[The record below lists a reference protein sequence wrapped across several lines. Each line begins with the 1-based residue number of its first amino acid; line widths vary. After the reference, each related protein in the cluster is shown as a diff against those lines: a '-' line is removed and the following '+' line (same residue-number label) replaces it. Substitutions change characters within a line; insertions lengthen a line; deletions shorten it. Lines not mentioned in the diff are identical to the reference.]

1 MLKLN
6 NRIFK
11 LLLGCVIFSMVIISG
26 AVYAKSLT
34 IDLTGKVRKVDEVA
48 NREIVIW
55 KIKDEIV
62 TSDDAKEKLVKDL
75 NKKSVDELNKI
86 DKKPYTVTTDANGVA
101 SLGNL
106 STGTYYARVADNGK
120 VEIFPFVFYVD
131 ENSPNDVTIMPKG
144 RHEVPPPDN
153 HVELFKVSADDVPLA
168 GAVFNLYKVVNG
180 EETLVKSNLITDS
193 NGKISINGIELGEYI
208 FEEVQAPEGYR
219 IKNSRTRFVVNGGTT
234 KVVVVNYKDSD
245 GGKRFRKI
253 DSDSKAPIEGVHFI
267 VTKRV
272 NGYDERVKING
283 KDLVLVSDKD
293 GYFSVDNLPF
303 GTYFVWEVKPAG
315 GYEPLGE
322 LQSFVIDEN
331 SLVNDLVIKNT
342 PIPPPPE
349 DRDKPKP
356 PPEGGEKPKKPP
368 RDKDKPKKPRRIPK
382 TGDISLILMS
392 IFGVICSSWGG
403 VLVKE
408 NK

>member
-34 IDLTGKVRKVDEVA
+34 IDLTGNNRKVDEVA

-101 SLGNL
+101 SLDGFK
-106 STGTYYARVADNGK
+106 SGTYYARVTDNGK
-120 VEIFPFVFYVD
+120 VEIFPFVFTVN
-131 ENSPNDVTIMPKG
+131 EANKNDVTIMPKG

-153 HVELFKVSADDVPLA
+153 HVELLKVSADDVPLA

-180 EETLVKSNLITDS
+180 EETLVMSNLITDS
-193 NGKISINGIELGEYI
+193 NGKISIKGIELGEYI

-219 IKNSRTRFVVNGGTT
+219 IKNVRTRFVVNGGTT

-245 GGKRFRKI
+245 GGKRFKKI
-253 DSDSKAPIEGVHFI
+253 DSDSKEPIEGVRFI

-349 DRDKPKP
+349 KDKPKP

-392 IFGVICSSWGG
+392 IFGVICSIWGG
-403 VLVKE
+403 ILVKE

>member
-1 MLKLN
+1 
-6 NRIFK
+6 
-11 LLLGCVIFSMVIISG
+11 MVIISG

-34 IDLTGKVRKVDEVA
+34 IDLTGNRNANEVA

-62 TSDDAKEKLVKDL
+62 TSDKDKENLAKNLYSWSDAALSEKYKD
-75 NKKSVDELNKI
+75 NT
-86 DKKPYTVTTDANGVA
+86 TVTTNDKGVA
-101 SLGNL
+101 SLDGFK
-106 STGTYYARVADNGK
+106 SGTYYARVTDVDGK
-120 VEIFPFVFYVD
+120 VKIYPFVFTVD
-131 ENSPNDVTIMPKG
+131 EDNKNDVTIMPKG

-153 HVELFKVSADDVPLA
+153 HVELFKVSADDVPLT

-180 EETLVKSNLITDS
+180 EETLIMSNLITDS
-193 NGKISINGIELGEYI
+193 KGKISIKGIELGEYI

-219 IKNSRTRFVVNGGTT
+219 IKNVRTRFVVNGGTT

-253 DSDSKAPIEGVHFI
+253 DSDSKKPIEGVRFI
-267 VTKRV
+267 VTRNV

-283 KDLVLVSDKD
+283 KDLVLISDKD
-293 GYFSVDNLPF
+293 GYFAVDNLPF
-303 GTYFVWEVKPAG
+303 GTYSLWEVKPAG
-315 GYEPLGE
+315 GYEPLSGAE
-322 LQSFVIDEN
+322 SFVIDGN
-331 SLVNDLVIKNT
+331 SLELDKVVENKPV
-342 PIPPPPE
+342 PPPE
-349 DRDKPKP
+349 KDKPKP

-368 RDKDKPKKPRRIPK
+368 KDKDKPKKPRRIPK

-392 IFGVICSSWGG
+392 IFGVVCSIWGG

>member
-1 MLKLN
+1 MLNFK

-26 AVYAKSLT
+26 AVYAKSLS
-34 IDLTGKVRKVDEVA
+34 IDLNGKDRKVDEVA

-55 KIKDEIV
+55 KVGDEIV
-62 TSDDAKEKLVKDL
+62 TSDKDKEKLVKDL

-101 SLGNL
+101 SLVGFK
-106 STGTYYARVADNGK
+106 SGTYYARVTDVKGK
-120 VEIFPFVFYVD
+120 VEIYPFVFTVD
-131 ENSPNDVTIMPKG
+131 ENNLNDVTIMPKG
-144 RHEVPPPDN
+144 HHETPPGN
-153 HVELFKVSADDVPLA
+153 HVELLKVSADDVPLA

-180 EETLVKSNLITDS
+180 EETLVMSNLITDS
-193 NGKISINGIELGEYI
+193 NGKISIKGIELGEYI

-219 IKNSRTRFVVNGGTT
+219 IKNVRTRFVVNGGTT

-245 GGKRFRKI
+245 GGKRFKKI
-253 DSDSKAPIEGVHFI
+253 DSDSKKPIEGVRFI
-267 VTKRV
+267 VTRNV

-283 KDLVLVSDKD
+283 KDLVLISDKD
-293 GYFSVDNLPF
+293 GYFAVDNLPF
-303 GTYFVWEVKPAG
+303 GTYSLWEVKPAG
-315 GYEPLGE
+315 GYEPLGGAE
-322 LQSFVIDEN
+322 SFVIDGN
-331 SLVNDLVIKNT
+331 SLELDKVVENKPV
-342 PIPPPPE
+342 PPPPDDE
-349 DRDKPKP
+349 
-356 PPEGGEKPKKPP
+356 EKPKKPP
-368 RDKDKPKKPRRIPK
+368 KDKDKPKKPRRIPK

-392 IFGVICSSWGG
+392 IFGVICSIWGG

>member
-1 MLKLN
+1 
-6 NRIFK
+6 
-11 LLLGCVIFSMVIISG
+11 MVIISG

-34 IDLTGKVRKVDEVA
+34 IDLTGEGRNANDVA
-48 NREIVIW
+48 YREIVIW
-55 KIKDEIV
+55 KIKDTIV
-62 TSDDAKEKLVKDL
+62 TSDEKEKLVKDL
-75 NKKSVDELNKI
+75 NSWTDDALSKYNKS
-86 DKKPYTVTTDANGVA
+86 TVKSDANGVV
-101 SLGNL
+101 SLADFK
-106 STGTYYARVADNGK
+106 SGTYYARVRNVSGK
-120 VEIFPFVFYVD
+120 FEFFPFVFTVD
-131 ENSPNDVTIMPKG
+131 VANDNDVTIKPKG

-168 GAVFNLYKVVNG
+168 GAVFNLYKMVNG
-180 EETLVKSNLITDS
+180 EETLIMSNLITDS
-193 NGKISINGIELGEYI
+193 KGKIRIDNIELGEYI

-219 IKNSRTRFVVNGGTT
+219 IKNVRTRFVVNGGTT

-253 DSDSKAPIEGVHFI
+253 DSDSKKPIEGVRFI

-342 PIPPPPE
+342 PVPPPE
-349 DRDKPKP
+349 KDKPKP

-368 RDKDKPKKPRRIPK
+368 REKDKPKKPRRIPK

-392 IFGVICSSWGG
+392 IFGIICSIWGG
-403 VLVKE
+403 ILVKE

>member
-1 MLKLN
+1 MLNFK

-26 AVYAKSLT
+26 AVYAKSLS
-34 IDLTGKVRKVDEVA
+34 IDLNGKDRNANDVA

-62 TSDDAKEKLVKDL
+62 TSDKDKEKLVKDL
-75 NKKSVDELNKI
+75 KDFTNDALSEKYKDNT
-86 DKKPYTVTTDANGVA
+86 TVTTDVNGVA

-106 STGTYYARVADNGK
+106 STGTYYARVIDVDGK
-120 VEIFPFVFYVD
+120 VKIYPFVFTVD
-131 ENSPNDVTIMPKG
+131 EKNPNDVTILPKG
-144 RHEVPPPDN
+144 RHEIPPDN

-180 EETLVKSNLITDS
+180 EETLVMSNLITDS
-193 NGKISINGIELGEYI
+193 KGKISIKGIELGEYI
-208 FEEVQAPEGYR
+208 FEEVQAPAGYR
-219 IKNSRTRFVVNGGTT
+219 IKNVRTRFVVNGGTT

-253 DSDSKAPIEGVHFI
+253 DSDSKKPIEGVRFI
-267 VTKRV
+267 VTRNV

-283 KDLVLVSDKD
+283 KDLVLISDKD
-293 GYFSVDNLPF
+293 GYFAVDNLPF
-303 GTYFVWEVKPAG
+303 GTYSLWEVKPAG
-315 GYEPLGE
+315 GYEPLSGAE
-322 LQSFVIDEN
+322 SFVIDGN
-331 SLVNDLVIKNT
+331 SLELDKVVENKPV
-342 PIPPPPE
+342 PPPE
-349 DRDKPKP
+349 KDKPKP

-368 RDKDKPKKPRRIPK
+368 KDKDKPKKPRRIPK

-392 IFGVICSSWGG
+392 IFGVICSIWGG

>member
-1 MLKLN
+1 MLNFK

-26 AVYAKSLT
+26 AVYAKSLS
-34 IDLTGKVRKVDEVA
+34 IDLNGKDRNANDVA

-62 TSDDAKEKLVKDL
+62 TSDKDKEKLVKDL
-75 NKKSVDELNKI
+75 KDFTNDALSEKYKDNT
-86 DKKPYTVTTDANGVA
+86 TVTTDVNGVA

-106 STGTYYARVADNGK
+106 STGTYYARVRNVSGK
-120 VEIFPFVFYVD
+120 FEFFPFVFTVNEANKD
-131 ENSPNDVTIMPKG
+131 DVTIKPKG

-153 HVELFKVSADDVPLA
+153 HVEPFKVSADDVPLA

-180 EETLVKSNLITDS
+180 EESLVMSNLITDS
-193 NGKISINGIELGEYI
+193 KGKIRIDNIELGEYI

-219 IKNSRTRFVVNGGTT
+219 IKNVRTRFVVNGGTT

-253 DSDSKAPIEGVHFI
+253 DSDSKKPIEGVRFI
-267 VTKRV
+267 VTRNV

-283 KDLVLVSDKD
+283 KDLVLISDKD
-293 GYFSVDNLPF
+293 GYFAVDNLPF
-303 GTYFVWEVKPAG
+303 GTYSVWEVKPAG
-315 GYEPLGE
+315 GYEPLSGAE
-322 LQSFVIDEN
+322 SFVIDGN
-331 SLVNDLVIKNT
+331 SLELDKVVENKPV
-342 PIPPPPE
+342 PPPE
-349 DRDKPKP
+349 KDKPKP

-368 RDKDKPKKPRRIPK
+368 KDKDKPKKPRRIPK

-392 IFGVICSSWGG
+392 IFGVVCSIWGG

>member
-1 MLKLN
+1 MLNFK

-11 LLLGCVIFSMVIISG
+11 LLLSCVIFSMVIISG

-34 IDLTGKVRKVDEVA
+34 IDLNGEGRKANEVA

-55 KIKDEIV
+55 KIADKII
-62 TSDDAKEKLVKDL
+62 TSDKDKEKLVKDL
-75 NKKSVDELNKI
+75 KDFTNDALSEKYK
-86 DKKPYTVTTDANGVA
+86 DKTTIKTNDKGVA
-101 SLGNL
+101 SLDGFK
-106 STGTYYARVADNGK
+106 TGTYYARVRNVSGK
-120 VEIFPFVFYVD
+120 FEFFPFVFTVD
-131 ENSPNDVTIMPKG
+131 EDNKDDVTIMPKG

-180 EETLVKSNLITDS
+180 EETLVMSNLITDS
-193 NGKISINGIELGEYI
+193 NGKISIKGIELGEYI
-208 FEEVQAPEGYR
+208 FEEVQAPAGYR
-219 IKNSRTRFVVNGGTT
+219 IKNVRTHFVVNGGTT

-253 DSDSKAPIEGVHFI
+253 DSDSKAPIEGVRFI

-349 DRDKPKP
+349 KDKPKP

-368 RDKDKPKKPRRIPK
+368 KDKDKPKKPRRIPK

-392 IFGVICSSWGG
+392 IFGVICSIWGG

>member
-1 MLKLN
+1 
-6 NRIFK
+6 
-11 LLLGCVIFSMVIISG
+11 MVIISG

-34 IDLTGKVRKVDEVA
+34 IDLTGEGRNANDVA

-55 KIKDEIV
+55 KIKDTIV
-62 TSDDAKEKLVKDL
+62 TSEEKEKLVKDL
-75 NKKSVDELNKI
+75 NSWTDAALSKEYKDNT
-86 DKKPYTVTTDANGVA
+86 TVRTDANGVA

-106 STGTYYARVADNGK
+106 STGTYYARVRNVSGK
-120 VEIFPFVFYVD
+120 FEFFPFVFTVNEANKD
-131 ENSPNDVTIMPKG
+131 DVTIKPKG

-180 EETLVKSNLITDS
+180 EESLVMSNLITDS
-193 NGKISINGIELGEYI
+193 KGKIRIDNIELGEYI

-219 IKNSRTRFVVNGGTT
+219 IKNVRTRFVVNGGTT

-253 DSDSKAPIEGVHFI
+253 DSDSKKPIEGVRFI
-267 VTKRV
+267 VTRNV

-283 KDLVLVSDKD
+283 KDLVLISDKD
-293 GYFSVDNLPF
+293 GYFAVDNLPF
-303 GTYFVWEVKPAG
+303 GTYSLWEVKPAG
-315 GYEPLGE
+315 GYEPLSGAE
-322 LQSFVIDEN
+322 SFVIDGN
-331 SLVNDLVIKNT
+331 SLELDKVVENKPV
-342 PIPPPPE
+342 PPPE
-349 DRDKPKP
+349 KDKPKP

-368 RDKDKPKKPRRIPK
+368 KDKDKPKKPRRIPK

-392 IFGVICSSWGG
+392 IFGVVCSIWGG

-408 NK
+408 NKY

>member
-11 LLLGCVIFSMVIISG
+11 LLLSCVIFSMVIISG
-26 AVYAKSLT
+26 AVYAKSLS
-34 IDLTGKVRKVDEVA
+34 IDLTGKGRNANEVA
-48 NREIVIW
+48 NRDIIIW
-55 KIKDEIV
+55 KIDDEII
-62 TSDDAKEKLVKDL
+62 TSDKDKEKLAEKLKDL
-75 NKKSVDELNKI
+75 SNDALSKKYKNKS
-86 DKKPYTVTTDANGVA
+86 TVTTDGNGVA

-106 STGTYYARVADNGK
+106 STGTYYARVTDNGK
-120 VEIFPFVFYVD
+120 VEIFPFVFTVD
-131 ENSPNDVTIMPKG
+131 EKNPNDMTIMPKG

-180 EETLVKSNLITDS
+180 EETLVMSNLITDS
-193 NGKISINGIELGEYI
+193 NGKISIKGIELGEYI

-219 IKNSRTRFVVNGGTT
+219 IKNVRTRFVVNGGTT

-253 DSDSKAPIEGVHFI
+253 DSDSKAPIEGVRFI

-368 RDKDKPKKPRRIPK
+368 KDKDKPKKPRRIPK

-392 IFGVICSSWGG
+392 IFGVVCSIWGG

>member
-1 MLKLN
+1 
-6 NRIFK
+6 
-11 LLLGCVIFSMVIISG
+11 MVIISG

-34 IDLTGKVRKVDEVA
+34 IDLTGNNRKVDEVA

-101 SLGNL
+101 SLDGFK
-106 STGTYYARVADNGK
+106 SGTYYARVADNGK

-153 HVELFKVSADDVPLA
+153 HVELIKVSADDVPLA

-180 EETLVKSNLITDS
+180 EETLVMSNLITDS
-193 NGKISINGIELGEYI
+193 NGKISIKNIDLGEYI
-208 FEEVQAPEGYR
+208 FEEVQAPAGYR
-219 IKNSRTRFVVNGGTT
+219 IKNVRTRFVVNGGTT

-245 GGKRFRKI
+245 GGKKLKKI
-253 DSDSKAPIEGVHFI
+253 DSDTKKPIEGVRFI

-272 NGYDERVKING
+272 NGFDERVKIDG

-293 GYFSVDNLPF
+293 GYFVVDNLPF
-303 GTYFVWEVKPAG
+303 GTYFLWEVKPSH

-322 LQSFVIDEN
+322 LLSFTIDEH
-331 SLVNDLVIKNT
+331 SLETDLVIKNK
-342 PIPPPPE
+342 PIPPPPPPPE
-349 DRDKPKP
+349 ERDKPKP
-356 PPEGGEKPKKPP
+356 PPNES
-368 RDKDKPKKPRRIPK
+368 DKPKKPKRRRKIPK

-392 IFGVICSSWGG
+392 IFGVICSILGG

>member
-34 IDLTGKVRKVDEVA
+34 IDLTGNNRKVDEVA

-101 SLGNL
+101 SLVGL
-106 STGTYYARVADNGK
+106 KSGTYYARVADNGK

-153 HVELFKVSADDVPLA
+153 HVELIKVSADDVPLA

-193 NGKISINGIELGEYI
+193 NGKISIKGIELGEYL

-219 IKNSRTRFVVNGGTT
+219 IKNARTRFVVNGGTT

-253 DSDSKAPIEGVHFI
+253 DSDSKEPIEGVRFI

-349 DRDKPKP
+349 KDKPKP
-356 PPEGGEKPKKPP
+356 PPEGGQKPKKPP

-392 IFGVICSSWGG
+392 IFGVICSIWGG

>member
-11 LLLGCVIFSMVIISG
+11 LLLSCVIFSMVIISG

-34 IDLTGKVRKVDEVA
+34 IDLTGEGRNANDVA

-55 KIKDEIV
+55 KIKDTIV
-62 TSDDAKEKLVKDL
+62 TSEEKEKLVKDL
-75 NKKSVDELNKI
+75 NSWTDAALSKEYKDNT
-86 DKKPYTVTTDANGVA
+86 TVRTDANGVA

-106 STGTYYARVADNGK
+106 STGTYYARVRNVSGK
-120 VEIFPFVFYVD
+120 FEFFPFVFTVNEANKD
-131 ENSPNDVTIMPKG
+131 DVTIKPKG

-180 EETLVKSNLITDS
+180 EESLVMSNLITDS
-193 NGKISINGIELGEYI
+193 KGKIRIDNIELGEYI

-219 IKNSRTRFVVNGGTT
+219 IKNVRTRFVVNGGTT

-253 DSDSKAPIEGVHFI
+253 DSDSKKPIEGVRFI
-267 VTKRV
+267 VTRNV

-283 KDLVLVSDKD
+283 KDLVLISDKD
-293 GYFSVDNLPF
+293 GYFAVDNLPF
-303 GTYFVWEVKPAG
+303 GTYSLWEVKPAG
-315 GYEPLGE
+315 GYEPLSGAE
-322 LQSFVIDEN
+322 SFVIDGN
-331 SLVNDLVIKNT
+331 SLELDKVVENKPV
-342 PIPPPPE
+342 PPPE
-349 DRDKPKP
+349 KDKPKP

-368 RDKDKPKKPRRIPK
+368 KDKDKPKKPRRIPK

-392 IFGVICSSWGG
+392 IFGVVCSIWGG

>member
-34 IDLTGKVRKVDEVA
+34 IDLNVNGRKVDEVA
-48 NREIVIW
+48 YREIVIW

-101 SLGNL
+101 SLVGFK
-106 STGTYYARVADNGK
+106 SGTYYARVADNGK

-193 NGKISINGIELGEYI
+193 NGKISIKGIELGEYL

-219 IKNSRTRFVVNGGTT
+219 IKNVRTRFVVNGGTT

-253 DSDSKAPIEGVHFI
+253 DSDSKAPIEGVRFI

-349 DRDKPKP
+349 KDKPKP
-356 PPEGGEKPKKPP
+356 PPEGGQKPKKPP

-392 IFGVICSSWGG
+392 IFGVICSIWGG

>member
-1 MLKLN
+1 MLNFK

-26 AVYAKSLT
+26 AVYAKSLS
-34 IDLTGKVRKVDEVA
+34 IDLNGKDRKVDEVA

-55 KIKDEIV
+55 KVGDEIV
-62 TSDDAKEKLVKDL
+62 TSDKDKEKLVKDL

-101 SLGNL
+101 SLVGFK
-106 STGTYYARVADNGK
+106 SGTYYARVTDVKGK
-120 VEIFPFVFYVD
+120 VEIYPFVFTVD
-131 ENSPNDVTIMPKG
+131 ENNLNDVTIMPKG
-144 RHEVPPPDN
+144 HHETPPGN
-153 HVELFKVSADDVPLA
+153 HVELLKVSADDVPLA

-193 NGKISINGIELGEYI
+193 KGKIVIDNIELGEYI
-208 FEEVQAPEGYR
+208 FEEVQAPAGYR
-219 IKNSRTRFVVNGGTT
+219 IRNVRTRFVVNGGTT
-234 KVVVVNYKDSD
+234 KVVVVNYKDTN

-253 DSDSKAPIEGVHFI
+253 DSDSNEPIEGVRFI

-293 GYFSVDNLPF
+293 GYFTVDNLPF
-303 GTYFVWEVKPAG
+303 GSYFVWEVKPAG

-331 SLVNDLVIKNT
+331 SLERDLVIKNT
-342 PIPPPPE
+342 PVPPPE
-349 DRDKPKP
+349 KDKPKP
-356 PPEGGEKPKKPP
+356 PPEKDKPKPPEKEKPKKP
-368 RDKDKPKKPRRIPK
+368 KKIPK
-382 TGDISLILMS
+382 TGDISLLLMS
-392 IFGVICSSWGG
+392 IFGVICSVWGG

>member
-11 LLLGCVIFSMVIISG
+11 LLLSCVIFSMVIISG
-26 AVYAKSLT
+26 AVYAKSLS
-34 IDLTGKVRKVDEVA
+34 IDLTGKDRKANEVA

-55 KIKDEIV
+55 KIKDEII
-62 TSDDAKEKLVKDL
+62 TSDKDKEDLAKNLYSWSDAALSKEYKD
-75 NKKSVDELNKI
+75 KT
-86 DKKPYTVTTDANGVA
+86 TVTTNDKGVA
-101 SLGNL
+101 SLDGFK
-106 STGTYYARVADNGK
+106 SGTYYARVSDVDGK
-120 VEIFPFVFYVD
+120 VKIYPFVFTVD
-131 ENSPNDVTIMPKG
+131 EDNKNDVTIMPKG

-180 EETLVKSNLITDS
+180 EETLVMSNLITDS
-193 NGKISINGIELGEYI
+193 KGKISIKGIELGEYI

-219 IKNSRTRFVVNGGTT
+219 IKNVRTRFVVNGGTT

-253 DSDSKAPIEGVHFI
+253 DSDSKKPIEGVRFI
-267 VTKRV
+267 VTRNV

-283 KDLVLVSDKD
+283 KDLVLISDKD
-293 GYFSVDNLPF
+293 GYFAVDNLPF
-303 GTYFVWEVKPAG
+303 GTYSLWEVKPAG
-315 GYEPLGE
+315 GYEPISGAE
-322 LQSFVIDEN
+322 SFVIDGN
-331 SLVNDLVIKNT
+331 SLELDKVVENKPV
-342 PIPPPPE
+342 PPPDDE
-349 DRDKPKP
+349 
-356 PPEGGEKPKKPP
+356 EKPKKPP
-368 RDKDKPKKPRRIPK
+368 KDKDKPKKPRRIPK

-392 IFGVICSSWGG
+392 IFGVVCSIWGG

>member
-1 MLKLN
+1 
-6 NRIFK
+6 
-11 LLLGCVIFSMVIISG
+11 MVIISG

-34 IDLTGKVRKVDEVA
+34 IDLTGNRNANEVA

-62 TSDDAKEKLVKDL
+62 TSDKDKENLAKNLYSWSDAALSEKYKD
-75 NKKSVDELNKI
+75 NT
-86 DKKPYTVTTDANGVA
+86 TVTTNDKGVA
-101 SLGNL
+101 SLDGFK
-106 STGTYYARVADNGK
+106 SGTYYARVTDVDGK
-120 VEIFPFVFYVD
+120 VKIYPFVFTVD
-131 ENSPNDVTIMPKG
+131 EDNKNDVTIMPKG

-180 EETLVKSNLITDS
+180 EESLVMSNLITDS
-193 NGKISINGIELGEYI
+193 KGKIRIDNIELGEYI

-219 IKNSRTRFVVNGGTT
+219 IKNVRTRFVVNGGTT

-253 DSDSKAPIEGVHFI
+253 DSDSKKPIEGVRFI
-267 VTKRV
+267 VTRNV

-283 KDLVLVSDKD
+283 KDLVLISDKD
-293 GYFSVDNLPF
+293 GYFAVDNLPF
-303 GTYFVWEVKPAG
+303 GTYSLWEVKPAG
-315 GYEPLGE
+315 GYEPLSGAE
-322 LQSFVIDEN
+322 SFVIDGN
-331 SLVNDLVIKNT
+331 SLELDKVVENKPV
-342 PIPPPPE
+342 PPPE
-349 DRDKPKP
+349 KDKPKP

-368 RDKDKPKKPRRIPK
+368 KDKDKPKKPRRIPK

-392 IFGVICSSWGG
+392 IFGVVCSIWGG

>member
-1 MLKLN
+1 
-6 NRIFK
+6 
-11 LLLGCVIFSMVIISG
+11 MVIISG

-34 IDLTGKVRKVDEVA
+34 IDLTGNNRKVDEVA

-86 DKKPYTVTTDANGVA
+86 DKKPYTVTTDANGVS

-106 STGTYYARVADNGK
+106 STGTYYARVSDNGK
-120 VEIFPFVFYVD
+120 VEIFPFVFYID

-193 NGKISINGIELGEYI
+193 NGKISIKGIELGEYL
-208 FEEVQAPEGYR
+208 FEEVQAPAGYR
-219 IKNSRTRFVVNGGTT
+219 IKNVRTRFVVNGGTT

-245 GGKRFRKI
+245 GGKRFKKI
-253 DSDSKAPIEGVHFI
+253 DSDSKAPIEGVRFI

-349 DRDKPKP
+349 KDKPKP

-392 IFGVICSSWGG
+392 IFGVICSIWGG
-403 VLVKE
+403 ILVKE

>member
-6 NRIFK
+6 NKIFK
-11 LLLGCVIFSMVIISG
+11 LLLSCVIFSMVIISG

-34 IDLTGKVRKVDEVA
+34 IDLTGKDRKANEVA

-55 KIKDEIV
+55 KIGDKII
-62 TSDDAKEKLVKDL
+62 TSDKDKEKLAENLKDL
-75 NKKSVDELNKI
+75 SNDALSKEYKDNT
-86 DKKPYTVTTDANGVA
+86 TVTTDAKGVA
-101 SLGNL
+101 SLVGFK
-106 STGTYYARVADNGK
+106 SGTYYARVTDVKGK
-120 VEIFPFVFYVD
+120 VEIYPFVFSVD
-131 ENSPNDVTIMPKG
+131 EKNPNNVTIMPKG
-144 RHEVPPPDN
+144 HHETPPGN
-153 HVELFKVSADDVPLA
+153 HVELLKVSADDVPLP

-180 EETLVKSNLITDS
+180 EETLIKSNLITDS
-193 NGKISINGIELGEYI
+193 NGKIYIDNIELGEYI
-208 FEEVQAPEGYR
+208 FEEVQAPAGYR
-219 IKNSRTRFVVNGGTT
+219 IRNVRTRFVVNGGTT

-253 DSDSKAPIEGVHFI
+253 DSDSNEPIEGVRFI

-272 NGYDERVKING
+272 NGYDERVKIGG

-293 GYFSVDNLPF
+293 GYFTVDNLPF
-303 GTYFVWEVKPAG
+303 GSYFVWEVKPAG

-331 SLVNDLVIKNT
+331 SLERDLVIKNT
-342 PIPPPPE
+342 PVPPLPE
-349 DRDKPKP
+349 KDKPKP
-356 PPEGGEKPKKPP
+356 PEKEKPKKP
-368 RDKDKPKKPRRIPK
+368 KKIPK
-382 TGDISLILMS
+382 TGDISLLLMS
-392 IFGVICSSWGG
+392 IFGVICSVWGG

>member
-1 MLKLN
+1 MLNFK

-26 AVYAKSLT
+26 AVYAKSLS
-34 IDLTGKVRKVDEVA
+34 IDLTGKDRKVDEVA

-62 TSDDAKEKLVKDL
+62 TSDKDKENLAEDLYSWSDDALSKEYKD
-75 NKKSVDELNKI
+75 NT
-86 DKKPYTVTTDANGVA
+86 TVTTDDKAVA
-101 SLGNL
+101 SLVDFK
-106 STGTYYARVADNGK
+106 SGTYYARVTDVKGK
-120 VEIFPFVFYVD
+120 VEIYPFVFTVD
-131 ENSPNDVTIMPKG
+131 ENNQNDVTIMPKG
-144 RHEVPPPDN
+144 HHEVPPPDN
-153 HVELFKVSADDVPLA
+153 HVELLKVSADDVPLA
-168 GAVFNLYKVVNG
+168 GAVFNLYKVVGG
-180 EETLVKSNLITDS
+180 EETLVMSNLITDS
-193 NGKISINGIELGEYI
+193 NGKISIKGIELGEYI
-208 FEEVQAPEGYR
+208 FEEVQAPAGYR

-253 DSDSKAPIEGVHFI
+253 DSDSKEPIEGVRFI

-293 GYFSVDNLPF
+293 GYFTVDNLPF
-303 GTYFVWEVKPAG
+303 GSYFVWEVKPAG
-315 GYEPLGE
+315 GYEPLGK

-331 SLVNDLVIKNT
+331 SLERDLVIKNT
-342 PIPPPPE
+342 PVPPPPE
-349 DRDKPKP
+349 KDKPKP
-356 PPEGGEKPKKPP
+356 PPEKDKPKPP
-368 RDKDKPKKPRRIPK
+368 EKEKPKKPRRIPK

-392 IFGVICSSWGG
+392 IFGVICSIWGG

>member
-1 MLKLN
+1 
-6 NRIFK
+6 
-11 LLLGCVIFSMVIISG
+11 MVIISG

-34 IDLTGKVRKVDEVA
+34 IDLTGEGRNANDVA

-55 KIKDEIV
+55 KIKDTIV
-62 TSDDAKEKLVKDL
+62 TSEEKEKLVKDL
-75 NKKSVDELNKI
+75 NSWTDAALSKEYKDNT
-86 DKKPYTVTTDANGVA
+86 TVRTDANGVA

-106 STGTYYARVADNGK
+106 STGTYYARVRNVSGK
-120 VEIFPFVFYVD
+120 FEFFPFVFTVNEANKD
-131 ENSPNDVTIMPKG
+131 DVTIKPKG

-180 EETLVKSNLITDS
+180 EESLVMSNLITDS
-193 NGKISINGIELGEYI
+193 KGKIRIDNIELGEYI

-219 IKNSRTRFVVNGGTT
+219 IKNVRTRFVVNGGTT

-253 DSDSKAPIEGVHFI
+253 DSDSKKPIEGVRFI
-267 VTKRV
+267 VTRNV

-283 KDLVLVSDKD
+283 KDLVLISDKD
-293 GYFSVDNLPF
+293 GYFAVDNLPF
-303 GTYFVWEVKPAG
+303 GTYSLWEVKPAG
-315 GYEPLGE
+315 GYEPLSGAE
-322 LQSFVIDEN
+322 SFVIDGN
-331 SLVNDLVIKNT
+331 SLELDKVVENKPV
-342 PIPPPPE
+342 PPPE
-349 DRDKPKP
+349 KDKPKP

-368 RDKDKPKKPRRIPK
+368 KDKDKPKKPRRIPK

-392 IFGVICSSWGG
+392 IFGVVCSIWGG

>member
-1 MLKLN
+1 
-6 NRIFK
+6 
-11 LLLGCVIFSMVIISG
+11 MVIISG
-26 AVYAKSLT
+26 AVYAKSLS
-34 IDLTGKVRKVDEVA
+34 IDLNGEGRNANDVA

-62 TSDDAKEKLVKDL
+62 TSDKDKEDLAKNLYSWSDAALSKEYK
-75 NKKSVDELNKI
+75 NKT
-86 DKKPYTVTTDANGVA
+86 TVTTDNKGVA

-106 STGTYYARVADNGK
+106 STGTYYARVRNVSGK
-120 VEIFPFVFYVD
+120 FEFFPFVFTVNEANKD
-131 ENSPNDVTIMPKG
+131 DVTIKPKG

-180 EETLVKSNLITDS
+180 EESLVMSNLITDS
-193 NGKISINGIELGEYI
+193 KGKIRIDNIELGEYI

-219 IKNSRTRFVVNGGTT
+219 IKNVRTRFVVNGGTT

-253 DSDSKAPIEGVHFI
+253 DSDSKKPIEGVRFI
-267 VTKRV
+267 VTRNV

-283 KDLVLVSDKD
+283 KDLVLISDKD
-293 GYFSVDNLPF
+293 GYFAVDNLPF
-303 GTYFVWEVKPAG
+303 GSYSLWEVKPAG
-315 GYEPLGE
+315 GYEPLSGAE
-322 LQSFVIDEN
+322 SFVIDGN
-331 SLVNDLVIKNT
+331 SLELDKVVENKPV
-342 PIPPPPE
+342 PPPE
-349 DRDKPKP
+349 KDKPKP

-368 RDKDKPKKPRRIPK
+368 KDKDKPKKPRRIPK

-392 IFGVICSSWGG
+392 IFGVVCSIWGG

>member
-1 MLKLN
+1 
-6 NRIFK
+6 
-11 LLLGCVIFSMVIISG
+11 MVIISG

-34 IDLTGKVRKVDEVA
+34 IDLTGNNRKVDEVA

-101 SLGNL
+101 SLVGL
-106 STGTYYARVADNGK
+106 KSGTYYARVADNGK

-153 HVELFKVSADDVPLA
+153 HVELIKVSADDVPLA

-193 NGKISINGIELGEYI
+193 NGKISIKGIELGEYL

-219 IKNSRTRFVVNGGTT
+219 IKNARTRFVVNGGTT

-253 DSDSKAPIEGVHFI
+253 DSDSKEPIEGVRFI

-349 DRDKPKP
+349 KDKPKP
-356 PPEGGEKPKKPP
+356 PPEGGQKPKKPP

-392 IFGVICSSWGG
+392 IFGVICSIWGG

>member
-11 LLLGCVIFSMVIISG
+11 LLLSCVIFSMVIISG
-26 AVYAKSLT
+26 AVYAKSLS
-34 IDLTGKVRKVDEVA
+34 IDLNGEGRNANDVA

-62 TSDDAKEKLVKDL
+62 TSDKDKEDLAKNLYSWSDAALSKEYK
-75 NKKSVDELNKI
+75 NKT
-86 DKKPYTVTTDANGVA
+86 TVTTDNKGVA

-106 STGTYYARVADNGK
+106 STGTYYARVRNVSGK
-120 VEIFPFVFYVD
+120 FEFFPFVFTVNEANKD
-131 ENSPNDVTIMPKG
+131 DVTIKPKG

-180 EETLVKSNLITDS
+180 EETLVMSNLITDS
-193 NGKISINGIELGEYI
+193 NGKISIKGIELGEYI

-219 IKNSRTRFVVNGGTT
+219 IKNVRTRFVVNGGTT

-245 GGKRFRKI
+245 GGKRFKKI
-253 DSDSKAPIEGVHFI
+253 DSDSKKPIEGVRFI

-293 GYFSVDNLPF
+293 GYFAVDNLPF
-303 GTYFVWEVKPAG
+303 GTYSLWEVKPAG
-315 GYEPLGE
+315 GYEPLSGAE
-322 LQSFVIDEN
+322 SFVIDGN
-331 SLVNDLVIKNT
+331 SLELDKVVENKLV
-342 PIPPPPE
+342 PPPPDDE
-349 DRDKPKP
+349 
-356 PPEGGEKPKKPP
+356 EKPKKPP
-368 RDKDKPKKPRRIPK
+368 KDKDKPKKPRRIPK

-392 IFGVICSSWGG
+392 IFGVICSIWGG

>member
-1 MLKLN
+1 
-6 NRIFK
+6 
-11 LLLGCVIFSMVIISG
+11 MVIISG

-101 SLGNL
+101 SLVGFK
-106 STGTYYARVADNGK
+106 SGTYYARVTDNGK

-153 HVELFKVSADDVPLA
+153 HVELIKVSADDVPLA

-193 NGKISINGIELGEYI
+193 NGKISIKGIELGEYI
-208 FEEVQAPEGYR
+208 FEEVQAPAGYR
-219 IKNSRTRFVVNGGTT
+219 IKNVRTRFVVNGGTT

-253 DSDSKAPIEGVHFI
+253 DSDSKAPIDGVRFI

-349 DRDKPKP
+349 KDKPKP
-356 PPEGGEKPKKPP
+356 PPEGGQKPKKPP

-392 IFGVICSSWGG
+392 IFGVICSIWGG
-403 VLVKE
+403 ILVKE

>member
-1 MLKLN
+1 
-6 NRIFK
+6 
-11 LLLGCVIFSMVIISG
+11 MVIISG
-26 AVYAKSLT
+26 AVYAKSLS
-34 IDLTGKVRKVDEVA
+34 IDLNGKDRKVDEVA

-62 TSDDAKEKLVKDL
+62 TSDKDKENLAKDL
-75 NKKSVDELNKI
+75 YSWSDDALSKEYKYI
-86 DKKPYTVTTDANGVA
+86 TTVTTNDKGVA

-193 NGKISINGIELGEYI
+193 NGKISIKGIELGEYI

-219 IKNSRTRFVVNGGTT
+219 IKNVRTRFVVNGGTT

-245 GGKRFRKI
+245 GGKRFKKI
-253 DSDSKAPIEGVHFI
+253 DSDSKKPIEGVRFI

-349 DRDKPKP
+349 KDKPKP

-392 IFGVICSSWGG
+392 IFGVICSIWGG

>member
-11 LLLGCVIFSMVIISG
+11 LLLSCVIFSMVIISG
-26 AVYAKSLT
+26 AVYAKSLS
-34 IDLTGKVRKVDEVA
+34 IDLNGEGRNANDVA

-62 TSDDAKEKLVKDL
+62 TSDKDKEDLAKNLYSWSDAALSKEYK
-75 NKKSVDELNKI
+75 NKT
-86 DKKPYTVTTDANGVA
+86 TVTTDNKGVA

-106 STGTYYARVADNGK
+106 STGTYYARVRNVSGK
-120 VEIFPFVFYVD
+120 FEFFPFVFTVNEANKD
-131 ENSPNDVTIMPKG
+131 DVTIKPKG

-180 EETLVKSNLITDS
+180 EESLVMSNLITDS
-193 NGKISINGIELGEYI
+193 KGKIRIDNIELGEYI

-219 IKNSRTRFVVNGGTT
+219 IKNVRTRFVVNGGTT

-253 DSDSKAPIEGVHFI
+253 DSDSKKPIEGVRFI
-267 VTKRV
+267 VTRNV

-283 KDLVLVSDKD
+283 KDLVLISDKD
-293 GYFSVDNLPF
+293 GYFAVDNLPF
-303 GTYFVWEVKPAG
+303 GSYSLWEVKPAG
-315 GYEPLGE
+315 GYEPLSGAE
-322 LQSFVIDEN
+322 SFVIDGN
-331 SLVNDLVIKNT
+331 SLELDKVVENKPV
-342 PIPPPPE
+342 PPPE
-349 DRDKPKP
+349 KDKPKP

-368 RDKDKPKKPRRIPK
+368 KDKDKPKKPRRIPK

-392 IFGVICSSWGG
+392 IFGVVCSIWGG